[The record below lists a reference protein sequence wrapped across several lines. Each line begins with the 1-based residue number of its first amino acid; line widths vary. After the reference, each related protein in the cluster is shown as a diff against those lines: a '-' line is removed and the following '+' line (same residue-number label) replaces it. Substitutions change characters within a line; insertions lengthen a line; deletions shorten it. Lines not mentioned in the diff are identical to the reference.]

1 VKGVIMKKIF
11 VIFLSIIT
19 LSSALFLGGCS
30 MLNSRSEKEEM
41 IQIAEGKKAQ
51 RAIEELLRQED
62 SKALTEEGIIKEYS
76 INKDK
81 LEYNPMGGL
90 IVELII
96 NGDPELTIKTTL
108 MEESEGKL
116 EHTGYVISGELA
128 KKLRG
133 E

>member
-1 VKGVIMKKIF
+1 MKKIF
-11 VIFLSIIT
+11 VIFLTIIT
-19 LSSALFLGGCS
+19 FSSAMLLGGCS

-41 IQIAEGKKAQ
+41 IRIAEGKKAQ

-62 SKALTEEGIIKEYS
+62 PKALTEEGIIKEYS
-76 INKDK
+76 INKNELD
-81 LEYNPMGGL
+81 YNPMGGL

-96 NGDPELTIKTTL
+96 NDDPELTITTTL
-108 MEESEGKL
+108 MEESDGKL

-133 E
+133 K

>member
-1 VKGVIMKKIF
+1 MKKIF
-11 VIFLSIIT
+11 VIFLSIIMI
-19 LSSALFLGGCS
+19 SSAMLLGGCS
-30 MLNSRSEKEEM
+30 ILNSRSEKEEM

-62 SKALTEEGIIKEYS
+62 PEALTEKGIIKKYT
-76 INKDK
+76 INEKNLK
-81 LEYNPMGGL
+81 YNPMGGL

-96 NGDPELTIKTTL
+96 NDDPELTITTTL
-108 MEESEGKL
+108 MEESDGNL

>member
-1 VKGVIMKKIF
+1 MKKFF

-19 LSSALFLGGCS
+19 ISSS
-30 MLNSRSEKEEM
+30 MLLGSCSLLNNRSEKEEM

-51 RAIEELLRQED
+51 KAIEELLRQED

-96 NGDPELTIKTTL
+96 NDDPELTITTTL

>member
-1 VKGVIMKKIF
+1 MKKIVF
-11 VIFLSIIT
+11 IFLSILT
-19 LSSALFLGGCS
+19 LSSSMILGGCS

-51 RAIEELLRQED
+51 KAIEELLRQED

>member
-1 VKGVIMKKIF
+1 MKKIF
-11 VIFLSIIT
+11 VIFLSIIM
-19 LSSALFLGGCS
+19 LSSAMFLGGCS
-30 MLNSRSEKEEM
+30 MLNSRSEQEEM
-41 IQIAEGKKAQ
+41 LQIAEGKKAQ

-76 INKDK
+76 INKDE
-81 LEYNPMGGL
+81 LDYNPMGGL
-90 IVELII
+90 IIELII
-96 NGDPELTIKTTL
+96 NDDPELTIKTTL
-108 MEESEGKL
+108 MEESDGKL

>member
-1 VKGVIMKKIF
+1 MKKIF

-19 LSSALFLGGCS
+19 LSSAMFLGGCS
-30 MLNSRSEKEEM
+30 MLNSRSEREEM

-96 NGDPELTIKTTL
+96 NDDPELTITTTL
-108 MEESEGKL
+108 MEESDGKL

>member
-1 VKGVIMKKIF
+1 MKKFF

-19 LSSALFLGGCS
+19 ISSS
-30 MLNSRSEKEEM
+30 MLLGSCSLLNNRSEKEEM
-41 IQIAEGKKAQ
+41 LQIAKVKKAQ

-76 INKDK
+76 INKDE

-90 IVELII
+90 IIELII
-96 NGDPELTIKTTL
+96 NDDPELTIKTTL
-108 MEESEGKL
+108 MEESDGKL

>member
-1 VKGVIMKKIF
+1 MKKFF

-19 LSSALFLGGCS
+19 ISSS
-30 MLNSRSEKEEM
+30 MLLGSCSLLNNRSEKEEM
-41 IQIAEGKKAQ
+41 LQIAKGKKAQ

-76 INKDK
+76 INKDE

-90 IVELII
+90 IIELII
-96 NGDPELTIKTTL
+96 NDDPELTIKTTL
-108 MEESEGKL
+108 MEESDGKL

>member
-1 VKGVIMKKIF
+1 MKKFF

-19 LSSALFLGGCS
+19 ISSS
-30 MLNSRSEKEEM
+30 MLLGSCSLLNNRSEKEEM

-62 SKALTEEGIIKEYS
+62 PKALTEEGIIKEYS
-76 INKDK
+76 INKNELD
-81 LEYNPMGGL
+81 YNPMGGL
-90 IVELII
+90 IIELII
-96 NGDPELTIKTTL
+96 NDDPELTIKTTL
-108 MEESEGKL
+108 MEESDGKL

>member
-1 VKGVIMKKIF
+1 MKKYF

-19 LSSALFLGGCS
+19 VSSGIILGGCS
-30 MLNSRSEKEEM
+30 MPSSRSEKEEM

-76 INKDK
+76 INEDE
-81 LEYNPMGGL
+81 LDYNPMGGL

-96 NGDPELTIKTTL
+96 NGNPELTIKTTL
-108 MEESEGKL
+108 MEESEEKL

>member
-1 VKGVIMKKIF
+1 MKKIF

-19 LSSALFLGGCS
+19 LNSAMFLGGCS
-30 MLNSRSEKEEM
+30 ILNSRSEKGEM

-51 RAIEELLRQED
+51 RAIEELLRHED

-76 INKDK
+76 INKDE

>member
-1 VKGVIMKKIF
+1 MKKFF

-19 LSSALFLGGCS
+19 ISSS
-30 MLNSRSEKEEM
+30 MLLGSCSLLNNRSEKEEM
-41 IQIAEGKKAQ
+41 LQIAKGKKAQ

-76 INKDK
+76 INKDE

-90 IVELII
+90 IIELII
-96 NGDPELTIKTTL
+96 NDDPELTIKTTL

>member
-1 VKGVIMKKIF
+1 MKKIF

-19 LSSALFLGGCS
+19 VSSGIILGGCS
-30 MLNSRSEKEEM
+30 MPSSRSEKEEM

-76 INKDK
+76 INEDE
-81 LEYNPMGGL
+81 LDYNPMGGL

-96 NGDPELTIKTTL
+96 NGNPELTIKTTL
-108 MEESEGKL
+108 MEESEEKL

>member
-1 VKGVIMKKIF
+1 MKKIF

-62 SKALTEEGIIKEYS
+62 PKALTEEGIIKEYS
-76 INKDK
+76 INKNELD
-81 LEYNPMGGL
+81 YNPMGGL

-96 NGDPELTIKTTL
+96 NDDPELTITTTL
-108 MEESEGKL
+108 MEESDGNL

>member
-1 VKGVIMKKIF
+1 MKKIF

-19 LSSALFLGGCS
+19 ISSAMFLGGCS

-41 IQIAEGKKAQ
+41 IRIAEGKKAQ

-76 INKDK
+76 INKDE
-81 LEYNPMGGL
+81 LEYNPIGGL
-90 IVELII
+90 IIELII
-96 NGDPELTIKTTL
+96 NDDPELTIKTTL
-108 MEESEGKL
+108 MEESDGKL

>member
-1 VKGVIMKKIF
+1 MKKIF
-11 VIFLSIIT
+11 VIFLSIFT
-19 LSSALFLGGCS
+19 LSSAMFLGGCS
-30 MLNSRSEKEEM
+30 MVNSRSEQEEM
-41 IQIAEGKKAQ
+41 LQIAKGKKAQ

-76 INKDK
+76 INKDE
-81 LEYNPMGGL
+81 LEYNPIGGL
-90 IVELII
+90 IIELII
-96 NGDPELTIKTTL
+96 NDDPELTIKTTL
-108 MEESEGKL
+108 MEESDGKL

>member
-1 VKGVIMKKIF
+1 MKKIF
-11 VIFLSIIT
+11 VIFLTIIT
-19 LSSALFLGGCS
+19 LSSAMFLGGCS

-41 IQIAEGKKAQ
+41 IRIAEGKKAQ

-62 SKALTEEGIIKEYS
+62 PKALTEEGIIKEYS
-76 INKDK
+76 INKNELD
-81 LEYNPMGGL
+81 YNPMGGL

-96 NGDPELTIKTTL
+96 NDDSELTITTTL
-108 MEESEGKL
+108 VEESDGKL

>member
-1 VKGVIMKKIF
+1 MKKFF

-19 LSSALFLGGCS
+19 ISSS
-30 MLNSRSEKEEM
+30 MLLGSCSLLNNRSEKEEM

-62 SKALTEEGIIKEYS
+62 PKALTEEGIIKEYS

-81 LEYNPMGGL
+81 LEYNPMGGV

>member
-1 VKGVIMKKIF
+1 MKKIF

-19 LSSALFLGGCS
+19 ISSAMFLGGCS

-41 IQIAEGKKAQ
+41 IRIAEGKKAQ

-62 SKALTEEGIIKEYS
+62 PKALTEEGIIKEYS
-76 INKDK
+76 INKNEVD
-81 LEYNPMGGL
+81 YNPMGGL

-96 NGDPELTIKTTL
+96 NDDSELTITTTL
-108 MEESEGKL
+108 VEESDGKL

>member
-1 VKGVIMKKIF
+1 M
-11 VIFLSIIT
+11 L
-19 LSSALFLGGCS
+19 LGSCS
-30 MLNSRSEKEEM
+30 LLNNRSEKEEM

-51 RAIEELLRQED
+51 KSIEELLRQED

-81 LEYNPMGGL
+81 LEYNPMGEL

>member
-1 VKGVIMKKIF
+1 MKKIF

-19 LSSALFLGGCS
+19 LNSAMFLGGCS
-30 MLNSRSEKEEM
+30 MLKSQSEKEEL

-62 SKALTEEGIIKEYS
+62 SKALTEEGIIKKYT
-76 INKDK
+76 INEKNLK
-81 LEYNPMGGL
+81 YNPMGGL

-96 NGDPELTIKTTL
+96 NDDSELTITTTL
-108 MEESEGKL
+108 MEESDGKL

-128 KKLRG
+128 KKLKG

>member
-1 VKGVIMKKIF
+1 
-11 VIFLSIIT
+11 
-19 LSSALFLGGCS
+19 
-30 MLNSRSEKEEM
+30 MLNSRLEKEEM
-41 IQIAEGKKAQ
+41 LQIAEGKKSR

-96 NGDPELTIKTTL
+96 NDDPELTITTTL
-108 MEESEGKL
+108 MEESDGKL

>member
-1 VKGVIMKKIF
+1 MKKIF

>member
-1 VKGVIMKKIF
+1 MKKFF

-19 LSSALFLGGCS
+19 ISSS
-30 MLNSRSEKEEM
+30 MLLGSCSLLNNRSEKEEM
-41 IQIAEGKKAQ
+41 LQIAKGKKAQ

-108 MEESEGKL
+108 MEESDGKL

>member
-1 VKGVIMKKIF
+1 MKKVF
-11 VIFLSIIT
+11 GIFLTIIT
-19 LSSALFLGGCS
+19 LSSAMFLGGCS
-30 MLNSRSEKEEM
+30 TPSSRSENEEM

-62 SKALTEEGIIKEYS
+62 SKALTDEGIIKEYS

-81 LEYNPMGGL
+81 LEYNAMGGL

-96 NGDPELTIKTTL
+96 NDDPELTITTTL
-108 MEESEGKL
+108 MEESDGKL

>member
-1 VKGVIMKKIF
+1 MKKFF

-19 LSSALFLGGCS
+19 ISSS
-30 MLNSRSEKEEM
+30 MLLGSCSLLNNRSEKEEM

-51 RAIEELLRQED
+51 KAIEELLRQED

-96 NGDPELTIKTTL
+96 NDDLELTITTTL
-108 MEESEGKL
+108 MEESDGKL

>member
-1 VKGVIMKKIF
+1 MKKIF

-19 LSSALFLGGCS
+19 ISSVIFLGGCG
-30 MLNSRSEKEEM
+30 MLNSRSEREEM

-108 MEESEGKL
+108 MEDSDGKL

-128 KKLRG
+128 QKLRG

>member
-1 VKGVIMKKIF
+1 MKKIF

-19 LSSALFLGGCS
+19 ISSVIFLGGCG
-30 MLNSRSEKEEM
+30 MLNSRSEREEM

-108 MEESEGKL
+108 MEDSDGKL

-128 KKLRG
+128 KKLSG

>member
-1 VKGVIMKKIF
+1 MKKIF

-19 LSSALFLGGCS
+19 ISSAIFLGGCG
-30 MLNSRSEKEEM
+30 MLNSRSEREEM

-108 MEESEGKL
+108 MEDSDGKL

>member
-1 VKGVIMKKIF
+1 MKKFF

-19 LSSALFLGGCS
+19 ISSS
-30 MLNSRSEKEEM
+30 MLLGSCSLLNNRSEKEEM
-41 IQIAEGKKAQ
+41 IQIAEGKIAQ
-51 RAIEELLRQED
+51 KAIEELLRQED

-108 MEESEGKL
+108 MEESEEKL

>member
-1 VKGVIMKKIF
+1 MKKYF
-11 VIFLSIIT
+11 FIFLTIIT
-19 LSSALFLGGCS
+19 ISSAMLLGSCS
-30 MLNSRSEKEEM
+30 LLNNRSEKEEM

-62 SKALTEEGIIKEYS
+62 PKALTEEGIIKEYS
-76 INKDK
+76 INKNELD
-81 LEYNPMGGL
+81 YNPMGGL
-90 IVELII
+90 IIELII
-96 NGDPELTIKTTL
+96 NDDPELTIKTTL
-108 MEESEGKL
+108 MEESDGKL

>member
-1 VKGVIMKKIF
+1 MKKFF

-19 LSSALFLGGCS
+19 ISSS
-30 MLNSRSEKEEM
+30 MLLGSCSLLNNRSEKEEM

-51 RAIEELLRQED
+51 KAIEELLRQED

-81 LEYNPMGGL
+81 LEYNPMGGV

-96 NGDPELTIKTTL
+96 NGNPELTIKTTL

>member
-1 VKGVIMKKIF
+1 MKKFF

-19 LSSALFLGGCS
+19 ISSS
-30 MLNSRSEKEEM
+30 MLLGSCSLLNNRSEKEEM

-51 RAIEELLRQED
+51 KAIEELLRQED

>member
-1 VKGVIMKKIF
+1 
-11 VIFLSIIT
+11 
-19 LSSALFLGGCS
+19 

-41 IQIAEGKKAQ
+41 IRIAEGKKAQ

-62 SKALTEEGIIKEYS
+62 PKALTEEGIIKEYS
-76 INKDK
+76 INKNELD
-81 LEYNPMGGL
+81 YNPMGGL

-96 NGDPELTIKTTL
+96 NDDSELTITTTL
-108 MEESEGKL
+108 GEESDGKL

-133 E
+133 EWHDKW